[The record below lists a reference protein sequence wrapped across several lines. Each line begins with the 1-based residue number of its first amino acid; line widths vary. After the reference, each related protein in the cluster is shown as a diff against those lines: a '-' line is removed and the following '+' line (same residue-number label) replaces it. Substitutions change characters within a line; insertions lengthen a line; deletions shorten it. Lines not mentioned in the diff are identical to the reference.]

1 MTSMTRK
8 MMSGAALVLV
18 MGAGA
23 ALPAMAQ
30 NGNGDNYDGYCY
42 QKQGDAKT
50 TGTVVGAVAGGVIG
64 SQVSKNERGL
74 GTVAGAVIGG
84 AIGRNIGKDSVKCYN
99 GEYYSYQSSRYDPA
113 PPPDGYQT
121 VYYRSRP
128 DTGTYTTTYYDR
140 DRRSTSMNDSA
151 YNGSPSSQGS
161 YSQTTQTTQTGYY
174 DRNGTYRQSSSS
186 TSYGSRQ
193 DGWKDVSG
201 QWHMG
206 RPVAFGWKDDRGRW
220 HEGQLQTY
228 GWQDDHGRWHETSTN
243 YGYNNGSD
251 NRGN

>member
-1 MTSMTRK
+1 MTSMTRN
-8 MMSGAALVLV
+8 MMTGAALVLV

-30 NGNGDNYDGYCY
+30 NSNDDNYDGYCY

-50 TGTVVGAVAGGVIG
+50 TGTVVGAVAGGAIG
-64 SQVSKNERGL
+64 SQGSKNERGL

-84 AIGRNIGKDSVKCYN
+84 VIGRNIGKDSVKCYN

-113 PPPDGYQT
+113 PAPDGYQT

-128 DTGTYTTTYYDR
+128 DTGYTTTYYDR
-140 DRRSTSMNDSA
+140 DRRMT
-151 YNGSPSSQGS
+151 SPSAGYASNGNDYNQPAYSQTT
-161 YSQTTQTTQTGYY
+161 QTTQTTQTGYY
-174 DRNGTYRQSSSS
+174 DRNGAYRQYSS
-186 TSYGSRQ
+186 TASYGARQ

-228 GWQDDHGRWHETSTN
+228 GWQDNRGRWHETTTN
-243 YGYNNGSD
+243 YGYNGG
-251 NRGN
+251 GN